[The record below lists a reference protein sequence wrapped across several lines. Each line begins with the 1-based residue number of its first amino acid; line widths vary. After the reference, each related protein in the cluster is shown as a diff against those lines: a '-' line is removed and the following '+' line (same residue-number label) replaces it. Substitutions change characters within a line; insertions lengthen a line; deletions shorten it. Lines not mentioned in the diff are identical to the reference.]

1 MNSDDILDVLND
13 SDFNYDS
20 GSEYIP
26 TSSDELSDSSDTDVD
41 PSTNTPTNSSQ
52 NSISNDIFPNI
63 QEWDTVTGITFEKLL
78 IYYI

>member
-1 MNSDDILDVLND
+1 MLLND

-41 PSTNTPTNSSQ
+41 PSTNTLVSNTPTNSSQ
-52 NSISNDIFPNI
+52 GSISNDIFPNI
-63 QEWDTVTGITFEKLL
+63 QEWDSVTGILL
-78 IYYI
+78 LKNY